1 MSSFWRLTRLAKK
14 RLAALVVV
22 MVCLWAPSAARSNG
36 DPASDYLLVQNA
48 FLPFSPKIDSNEVQ
62 RLNAL
67 LRESHKAD
75 FPIRV
80 ALILSPSD
88 LGTAFSLFGKPQKY
102 AAFLGLELSFVY
114 RERLLV
120 VMPNGYGY
128 TVNADPDPKASAV
141 LKPLPPPG
149 RDATNEVKA
158 AIVAVQRLAAA
169 EGHRLAVPA
178 GGGSASR
185 DRLVIAAAVTAGIAL
200 IAAFVLYRRREQ
212 PADS

>member
-1 MSSFWRLTRLAKK
+1 LSSFWRLTRLAKQL
-14 RLAALVVV
+14 LAALLLVTA
-22 MVCLWAPSAARSNG
+22 CLLVPAAARANG
-36 DPASDYLLVQNA
+36 DPASDYLLAQNV
-48 FLPFSPKIDSNEVQ
+48 FLPFTTKIDNNEVQ

-67 LRESHKAD
+67 LRESHTAD

-114 RERLLV
+114 RNRLLV

-128 TVNADPDPKASAV
+128 TVKGDPDPKASAV
-141 LKPLPPPG
+141 LKKLPPPG
-149 RDATNEVKA
+149 PNATKEVQA

-169 EGHRLAVPA
+169 EGQRLVVPK
-178 GGGSASR
+178 GGISASR
-185 DRLVIAAAVTAGIAL
+185 DRLTIAAAVTAGIAL
-200 IAAFVLYRRREQ
+200 IAAFVLYRRRER

>member
-1 MSSFWRLTRLAKK
+1 LAEKW
-14 RLAALVVV
+14 LAALVVV
-22 MVCLWAPSAARSNG
+22 IVCLGAPSVARANG
-36 DPASDYLLVQNA
+36 DPASDYLLVQNV
-48 FLPFSPKIDSNEVQ
+48 FLPFNAKIDQNEVQ

-67 LRESHKAD
+67 LRESQKAD

-88 LGTAFSLFGKPQKY
+88 LGTAFSLLGKPQKY

-141 LKPLPPPG
+141 LRKLPPPG
-149 RDATNEVKA
+149 RDATKEVKA
-158 AIVAVQRLAAA
+158 AIVAVQRLGAA
-169 EGHRLAVPA
+169 EGHRLTVPK

-185 DRLVIAAAVTAGIAL
+185 DRLTIAAAVTAGIAL
-200 IAAFVLYRRREQ
+200 IAAFVLYRRRER
-212 PADS
+212 PADT